1 MYNKDINKKGD
12 LIMEKTYTVSWWY
25 NDKLIQKSNLTEKQ
39 AIAIMNS
46 VDDLNPVAE
55 EEK

>member
-1 MYNKDINKKGD
+1 MYNKDIPIKGD

-25 NDKLIQKSNLTEKQ
+25 NDKLIKKSNLTEKQ
-39 AIAIMNS
+39 AIAVMNS
-46 VDDLNPVAE
+46 VDDLNPTAE

>member
-25 NDKLIQKSNLTEKQ
+25 NDKLIKKSNLTEKQ

-46 VDDLNPVAE
+46 VDDLNPTVE
-55 EEK
+55 EEN

>member
-46 VDDLNPVAE
+46 VDDLNPTAE

>member
-46 VDDLNPVAE
+46 VDDLNPTVE

>member
-1 MYNKDINKKGD
+1 
-12 LIMEKTYTVSWWY
+12 MEKTYTVSWWY
-25 NDKLIQKSNLTEKQ
+25 NDKQIKKSNLTEKQ

>member
-25 NDKLIQKSNLTEKQ
+25 NDKLIKKSNLTEKQ

-46 VDDLNPVAE
+46 VDDLNPTAE

>member
-25 NDKLIQKSNLTEKQ
+25 NNKLIQKSNLTEKQ

-46 VDDLNPVAE
+46 VDELNPTAE

>member
-1 MYNKDINKKGD
+1 
-12 LIMEKTYTVSWWY
+12 MEKTYTVSWWY
-25 NDKLIQKSNLTEKQ
+25 NNKQVKKSNLTEKQ

-46 VDDLNPVAE
+46 VDELNPVVE